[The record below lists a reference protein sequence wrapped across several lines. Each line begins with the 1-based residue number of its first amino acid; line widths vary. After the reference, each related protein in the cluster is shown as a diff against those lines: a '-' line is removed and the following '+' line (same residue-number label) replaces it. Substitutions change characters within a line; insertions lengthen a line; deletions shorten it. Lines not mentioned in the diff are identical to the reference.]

1 MPVPSTAVSEELKT
15 EYRCRFHYSSVY
27 YCTQNKY
34 LSQYVRYAGQFQV
47 FLQYRCFML
56 NIGFIFFSWNHKI
69 QYSVFNYVWNV
80 QNALKLQK
88 KKKTQPTTTTKKNNL
103 LERCKELGN
112 SCLKSTSRLS
122 TSITWDYN
130 KDSGKFWLQEGIL
143 LIVESVLYNFFNA
156 HSEAVMLSA
165 ITDGSCVAQ
174 NFPWASQERKHSSK
188 HH

>member
-1 MPVPSTAVSEELKT
+1 MECTECIETA
-15 EYRCRFHYSSVY
+15 
-27 YCTQNKY
+27 
-34 LSQYVRYAGQFQV
+34 
-47 FLQYRCFML
+47 
-56 NIGFIFFSWNHKI
+56 
-69 QYSVFNYVWNV
+69 
-80 QNALKLQK
+80 K
-88 KKKTQPTTTTKKNNL
+88 KKKNPTNNNKKKNNL

-188 HH
+188 H